1 MWNQGA
7 LQLSV
12 DCMAVPVTDT
22 SLLVFWPV
30 LNFKTLG
37 HNGIELT
44 NFPLVILAIQ
54 LKIDILTIC
63 NIFWSKGPL
72 CVSASPF
79 SSSCYCVIKQSG
91 PICLR
96 AAGS

>member
-63 NIFWSKGPL
+63 TGGPRL
-72 CVSASPF
+72 VR
-79 SSSCYCVIKQSG
+79 ILG
-91 PICLR
+91 PGKNRTSEIR
-96 AAGS
+96 TSRY